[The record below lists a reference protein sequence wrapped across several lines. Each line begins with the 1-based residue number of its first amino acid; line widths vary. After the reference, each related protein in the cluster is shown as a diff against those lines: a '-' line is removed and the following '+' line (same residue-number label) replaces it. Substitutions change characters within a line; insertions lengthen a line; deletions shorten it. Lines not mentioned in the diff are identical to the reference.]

1 MARDIRLITVLG
13 QDYEA
18 LSAAEREVSI
28 WRGEILPAAK
38 SAFEGT
44 NKGYELGKFGFLEV
58 LDAQRTLFQNQ
69 VLYVRALANYQ
80 RLVNEI
86 ERLIAAPLDDALNS
100 QAISRNRA
108 AAVLRSG
115 L

>member
-1 MARDIRLITVLG
+1 MRD
-13 QDYEA
+13 
-18 LSAAEREVSI
+18 
-28 WRGEILPAAK
+28 EIIPAAR
-38 SAFEGT
+38 SAFEVT

-86 ERLIAAPLDDALNS
+86 ERLIAAPIDGVSNGIANS
-100 QAISRNRA
+100 PVINGNRA
-108 AAVLRSG
+108 DRDLRSG